1 MSLKREEIAI
11 EDEPPGLEPS
21 ALQLCTSR
29 TDCNRDCNGVAS
41 YGAGRITPRNR
52 NARLWRQL
60 GDDNTCDKTDPRT
73 HETA

>member
-11 EDEPPGLEPS
+11 EDEPPELDIVGTATLHGW
-21 ALQLCTSR
+21 

-41 YGAGRITPRNR
+41 CGTGLRTTASNR
-52 NARLWRQL
+52 DARLWRQL
-60 GDDNTCDKTDPRT
+60 GDDKTDPRT